1 MITLFT
7 KAFQQKVFHHLY
19 VFIIGKL
26 SCVTQRRKTFLSFNN
41 NLNHFINTVPRHVLR
56 VSREYAKHFLEFTR
70 SVQTKNVVKK

>member
-26 SCVTQRRKTFLSFNN
+26 SCVTQRRKTFLSFNKS
-41 NLNHFINTVPRHVLR
+41 LKPFHKHRTPTCLASVPR
-56 VSREYAKHFLEFTR
+56 VSEAFFRIYPECPNQKR
-70 SVQTKNVVKK
+70 